1 MKIIISSTLFKRRL
15 KKLSPKILIL
25 LKERV
30 AIFRENEFDQILNNH
45 KLNGVYLH
53 RRSINITGD
62 IRVIY
67 RKISDNMYLFLTIGT
82 HSELYS

>member
-1 MKIIISSTLFKRRL
+1 MKIIISSTKFKRKV
-15 KKLSPKILIL
+15 KKLSPKILL
-25 LKERV
+25 LIKEKV

-45 KLNGVYLH
+45 KLSGLYIN
-53 RRSINITGD
+53 RRSINITSD

-67 RKISDNMYLFLTIGT
+67 RKVSENMYLFLTIGT